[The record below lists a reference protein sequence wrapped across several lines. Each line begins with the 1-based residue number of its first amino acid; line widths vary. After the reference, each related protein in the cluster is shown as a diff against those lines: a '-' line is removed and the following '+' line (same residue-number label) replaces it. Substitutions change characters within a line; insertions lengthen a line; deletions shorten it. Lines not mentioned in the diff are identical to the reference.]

1 MEIAAPELQRI
12 AMFAELNV
20 DQIRPISEHFTAKQF
35 ARGATIMEQG
45 EESKETLI
53 ILEGRAH
60 VVSTDKNGNQVQF
73 ARLRAG
79 ECIGEMGIIDG
90 SPHSASVYAEDR
102 LRALSLTR
110 HDFLRCVSENP
121 GLSAPIMR
129 SLVRRLRRAN
139 GNAASLATLDAAGRL
154 AHVLWELSEMDGA
167 DRIVRGQVRQK
178 DLAKMTGL
186 SLVAVNYGMKR
197 LRERGAMI
205 ERNGEILVFE
215 NKILLEAGLV
225 SSSAL
230 A

>member
-1 MEIAAPELQRI
+1 MEIAAADLQKI
-12 AMFAELNV
+12 AMFTELNV
-20 DQIRPISEHFTAKQF
+20 KQIHSISKHFTVKHF
-35 ARGATIMEQG
+35 VRGASLVDQG
-45 EESKETLI
+45 RESNELLI
-53 ILEGRAH
+53 ILDGRAH
-60 VVSTDKNGNQVQF
+60 VVFTNKDGNQVQF
-73 ARLRAG
+73 ARLHAG

-90 SPHSASVYAEDR
+90 SPHSASVYAEGH
-102 LRALSLTR
+102 LRALSLGR
-110 HDFLRCVSENP
+110 QDFLRCVGKNP

-197 LRERGAMI
+197 LREQGAMI
-205 ERNGEILVFE
+205 ERGGQIHVFE
-215 NKILLEAGLV
+215 NKILMEAGLV
-225 SSSAL
+225 P
-230 A
+230 